1 MTDPLCPIACV
12 TAACPDDTFIQKHET
27 FLLTVIGILS
37 TALTA
42 MLSYFLKSRCT
53 KIKCFG
59 VSCTRVP
66 IPNVKVNVNDIE
78 NVNDN
83 VNVNETETN
92 V

>member
-1 MTDPLCPIACV
+1 MTEPLCPIACV

-27 FLLTVIGILS
+27 FLLMVIGILS

-59 VSCTRVP
+59 VSCTRIP
-66 IPNVKVNVNDIE
+66 INQNQNVNVNVNDTLT
-78 NVNDN
+78 
-83 VNVNETETN
+83 ETETTEN